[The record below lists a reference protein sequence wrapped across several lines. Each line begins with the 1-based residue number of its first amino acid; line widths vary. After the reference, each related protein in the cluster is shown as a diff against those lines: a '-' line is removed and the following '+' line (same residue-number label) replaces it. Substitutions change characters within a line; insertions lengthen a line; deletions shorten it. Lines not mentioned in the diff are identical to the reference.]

1 MREPVLL
8 AWSGGKD
15 SALALR
21 ETLSSGACEITLL
34 TTVTE
39 GYQRVSMHGV
49 RESLLRVQAER
60 LGLPIDI
67 VSIPRKCSDEEYR
80 SRMELAMLR
89 HRERGCRT
97 VVFGDI
103 FLQDVREYR
112 EKNLDRV
119 AMKAVFPL
127 WERDSRALSRE
138 FIDSGFGAVVT
149 CVDTKA
155 LPATLAGR
163 LYDRSFLRDLPPEA
177 DPCGENGEFHSFVFR
192 GPLFSGPVSFQK
204 GEVVL
209 RDERFCFCDL
219 LPEDAGRA

>member
-1 MREPVLL
+1 MGEPVLL
-8 AWSGGKD
+8 AWSSGKD
-15 SALALR
+15 STLALQ
-21 ETLSSGACEITLL
+21 ETLNAGVYEVTLL
-34 TTVTE
+34 TTITE
-39 GYQRVSMHGV
+39 GYQRISMHGV
-49 RESLLRVQAER
+49 REPLLRIQAER

-67 VSIPRKCSDEEYR
+67 VSIPRQCSDEEYR

-112 EKNLDRV
+112 ENNLAR
-119 AMKAVFPL
+119 AGMKAEFPL
-127 WERDSRALSRE
+127 WQRDSRALSRE
-138 FIDSGFGAVVT
+138 FIDSGFAAVVT

-155 LPATLAGR
+155 LPAALAGR
-163 LYDRSFLRDLPPEA
+163 NYDRSFFRDLPPET
-177 DPCGENGEFHSFVFR
+177 DPCGENGEFHTFVFQ
-192 GPLFSGPVSFQK
+192 GPLFSRPVRFQK

-219 LPEDAGRA
+219 LPGDVEGS